1 MHPSMQVSWIYSTC
15 LMGLERV
22 MHGFF
27 ISAVFVMRTDKVPY
41 KHINNYISSL
51 FETRTIVKQSI
62 LNIYHPGSSPINYS
76 DELGQQLFSVTILKD
91 NAQT

>member
-62 LNIYHPGSSPINYS
+62 LNIYHPGSSPIYTYK
-76 DELGQQLFSVTILKD
+76 LFS
-91 NAQT
+91 